1 MSKKKIITGV
11 LAVLSAAFIAT
22 SCGENTD
29 NKTSSDAP
37 TSSVTEEKSS
47 SEQTTPS
54 SSAETS
60 SFDEKVKALGNLK
73 ELTCE
78 VTFWHTMGKSLQGK
92 LDEFI
97 KGFNEIYPNITIAHS
112 QQGGYDDV
120 KTNVSKAIPAG
131 NTPTMTYCYPD
142 HVADYLPSDSVVKL
156 DDYINSSVIG
166 LGVDNGLGDLDASD
180 FVQNYLSEGNNYSIN
195 GEAIEGY
202 YSMPYSKSTEVLFY
216 NKDAFETYG
225 WKVPET
231 WDQMWALC
239 KTIKET
245 NPEVTPLGY
254 DSDANFF
261 ITYCAQNNIPYTTG
275 IGNEHFLFNNA
286 QAKAFVNTIKEYSCI
301 EGGKGYWTSQTQLG
315 SGTYTSTKFTN
326 EELYMTIGSTGG
338 TSYNQTDS
346 FETGVAA
353 LPQSDLNNGKVIMQ
367 GPSICFM
374 SDSSLAQRVGA
385 WLFYKFITNTT
396 NSAIW
401 SSETGYNP
409 VRTSSF
415 TAPEYGQSKY
425 SLVKTVL
432 EFAGAGSDYPEW
444 YYTSPSFKGSSA
456 ARTEIT
462 SLMSG
467 VLTGTK
473 TVDQAFEDAYTNCLY
488 AA

>member
-22 SCGENTD
+22 SCGETNNDDKGSASD
-29 NKTSSDAP
+29 NP
-37 TSSVTEEKSS
+37 TSSAKEEVSS
-47 SEQTTPS
+47 AEQS
-54 SSAETS
+54 SSADTTA
-60 SFDEKVKALGNLK
+60 FDEQVKALGNLK
-73 ELTCE
+73 ELECE
-78 VTFWHTMGKSLQGK
+78 ITFWHTMGKSLQNQ
-92 LDEFI
+92 LDTFI
-97 KGFNEIYPNITIAHS
+97 SAFNKIYPNITITHS

-131 NTPTMTYCYPD
+131 TTPTMTYCYPD

-156 DDYINSSVIG
+156 DNYINSKVIG
-166 LGVDNGLGDLDASD
+166 LGVDNGLGDGDVSD
-180 FVQNYLSEGNNYSIN
+180 FIPTYLSEGNQYTVA
-195 GEAIEGY
+195 GKAVDGY

-216 NKDAFETYG
+216 NKDAFELYG
-225 WKVPET
+225 WEVPQT

-239 KTIKET
+239 KTIKDT
-245 NPEVTPLGY
+245 LPDCTPLGY

-261 ITYCAQNNIPYTTG
+261 ITYCAQNDIPYTTG
-275 IGNEHFLFNNA
+275 VGDNHFLFNNA
-286 QAKAFVNTIKEYSCI
+286 EAKAFVNTIKDYSCI

-326 EELYMTIGSTGG
+326 EEVLMSIGSTGG
-338 TSYNQTDS
+338 TTYNKSDN

-353 LPQSDLNNGKVIMQ
+353 LPQSDLNDGKVIMQ

-374 SDSSLAQRVGA
+374 SDSNLKQRVAA

-401 SSETGYNP
+401 SSKTGYNP

-415 TAPEYGQSKY
+415 SDDNYAQSSYDIVNKVLQFTGTGSNY
-425 SLVKTVL
+425 S
-432 EFAGAGSDYPEW
+432 DW

-462 SLMSG
+462 NLMSG

-473 TVDQAFEDAYTNCLY
+473 TVDKAFEDAYTNCLY